1 MSAQKDRKSLNDI
14 TAQSFDVTGY
24 VATHFGF
31 TPIETPTLLPVD
43 KKSAGDEEPS
53 ELDNVY
59 STAAERLAIFRT
71 YQEYELSRLSPPTL
85 IHYNLPIKKTDR
97 RKKPLHRYF
106 NLDALG
112 SSKSIVDTLM
122 IQTALSTIKED
133 GYKEVRIR
141 INTIGDRDAIT
152 QYERELANYYRKHI
166 ENLPAAER
174 QLFKED
180 IWNIPRSKSDACKEF
195 LESAPQSLSFL
206 NDTSRLHFKAV
217 LEFVETLGVP
227 YEIDPHLVGFSQ
239 GESETLFAIY
249 ADDIEI
255 PVVFGCRY
263 GELSRA
269 LGFRKIIPAMSV
281 TFNYKPKKT
290 NARTFKCSRLPSPK
304 LHFVQIGPEAK
315 LQSLQIIEKL
325 REAKIPVSHS
335 LAKDKCM
342 GQLSIAERFHIPY
355 ILILGQKEALEG
367 TVLLREIESRRQEVV
382 QQSELISR
390 LKEVL

>member
-14 TAQSFDVTGY
+14 TAQSFDITGF

-31 TPIETPTLLPVD
+31 TPIETPTLSPVD
-43 KKSAGDEEPS
+43 KKAAGDENTDET
-53 ELDNVY
+53 DNVY
-59 STAAERLAIFRT
+59 PTASERLTIFRT
-71 YQEYELSRLSPPTL
+71 YQECELSRLSPPTL
-85 IHYNLPIKKTDR
+85 LHYSLPIKKTNR
-97 RKKPLHRYF
+97 RKKPMHRYF

-112 SSKSIVDTLM
+112 SSKAIVDTLM
-122 IQTALSTIKED
+122 IQTALSTVKED
-133 GYKEVRIR
+133 GYKDVRIR
-141 INTIGDRDAIT
+141 INTIGDKDAIA

-166 ENLPAAER
+166 ENLPATER

-180 IWNIPRSKSDACKEF
+180 IWNIPRSVSPACFEF
-195 LESAPQSLSFL
+195 LEGAPQSLSFL
-206 NDTSRLHFKAV
+206 NDTSRLHFKEV

-227 YEIDPHLVGFSQ
+227 YEIDPRLVGYSQ

-249 ADDIEI
+249 ADDET
-255 PVVFGCRY
+255 PLVFGCRY

-269 LGFRKIIPAMSV
+269 LGFRKIIPAMSA
-281 TFNYKPKKT
+281 TFSYKPKKT
-290 NARTFKCSRLPSPK
+290 NAKVFKCDRLPAPK

-342 GQLSIAERFHIPY
+342 GQLSVAERFHIPY
-355 ILILGQKEALEG
+355 ILILGQKEALDG
-367 TVLLREIESRRQEVV
+367 TVLLREIESRRQEVIK
-382 QQSELISR
+382 QSQLIGR